1 MTRKRTSGGRVT
13 PKGTQPTSRAPSG
26 RARQH
31 GSKPPKHRPADPEPS
46 ARYSPPKQDY
56 VARPLWHKK
65 AGWIGV
71 GLGLLV
77 VVLNDAMLLGDDLLL
92 LPFGHS
98 ELYLLLGLAVAGW
111 STRFLGLFDR
121 ETVYV

>member
-1 MTRKRTSGGRVT
+1 MARKRTSGGRVT
-13 PKGTQPTSRAPSG
+13 PKGARPTERATSR
-26 RARQH
+26 RAAQRGPGPH
-31 GSKPPKHRPADPEPS
+31 EPLTADPEPS

-56 VARPLWHKK
+56 VVRPSWHRK
-65 AGWIGV
+65 AGWFGV
-71 GLGLLV
+71 ALGLV
-77 VVLNDAMLLGDDLLL
+77 IVVLNDAMLFGDLVL

-98 ELYLLLGLAVAGW
+98 ELYLLLGVVLAGW